1 MRSVR
6 TGTIG
11 RPLKWRDVTILAT
24 GAGWAA
30 GFGFEVTMDATPTA
44 ATARREEPAVAD
56 MPIRVTVARII
67 IPTITELERPDW
79 CPDLRMMPN
88 SLAWPEPEA
97 RSLHGDAPPSGGTM
111 PTMHRVE
118 ADDNPVLGNRRFPM
132 LSGPAQTNPPPC
144 SRTSSVEDVHSPP
157 WMLPSSSCSP

>member
-24 GAGWAA
+24 GAGLAA

-44 ATARREEPAVAD
+44 ATARSEEPAVAD

-67 IPTITELERPDW
+67 IPTITEPTRLDW
-79 CPDLRMMPN
+79 MPDLRMTTDF
-88 SLAWPEPEA
+88 LAWPRHDACGGEGGS
-97 RSLHGDAPPSGGTM
+97 RSS
-111 PTMHRVE
+111 
-118 ADDNPVLGNRRFPM
+118 
-132 LSGPAQTNPPPC
+132 
-144 SRTSSVEDVHSPP
+144 
-157 WMLPSSSCSP
+157 